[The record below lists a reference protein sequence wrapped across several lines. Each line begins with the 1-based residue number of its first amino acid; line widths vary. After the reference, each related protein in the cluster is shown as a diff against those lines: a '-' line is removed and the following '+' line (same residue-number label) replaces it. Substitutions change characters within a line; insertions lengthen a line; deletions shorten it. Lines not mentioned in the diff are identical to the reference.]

1 MRSTRARFIGVGILV
16 CLFAIG
22 MATFLNYF
30 KYKSTLTQIV
40 KARLLVIAYG
50 IENSVQSALG
60 LGMGFG
66 EIGTLPQLIAREK
79 GADPLITGIDLFD
92 PSGRILYSTDR
103 DRVGKPAPGRWLDAT
118 RAAPAKERDWFAL
131 DGAEAATG
139 ISLKNSFD
147 LTVGYVAVRYDN
159 DDLRRNV
166 AVMGKRL
173 LAIAAG
179 AVVAVSVVVALLLGF
194 VLRRF
199 ERDMNAIRARAAGTG
214 PAQAVPPAFAAAVE
228 TLRGTLDKAE
238 RDLAQARGSGSS

>member
-16 CLFAIG
+16 CVFAIG

-30 KYKSTLTQIV
+30 KYQSTLTQIV

-103 DRVGKPAPGRWLDAT
+103 DRVGKPASPRWLE
-118 RAAPAKERDWFAL
+118 AAKGMQTKDRDWFAL
-131 DGAEAATG
+131 DEAEAATG

-147 LTVGYVAVRYDN
+147 LTVGFVAVRYDN

-173 LAIAAG
+173 LVIAAG
-179 AVVAVSVVVALLLGF
+179 AVAAVSVVVALLLGV

-199 ERDMNAIRARAAGTG
+199 ERDMSAIRARAAGTG
-214 PAQAVPPAFAAAVE
+214 PADAVPPAFAAAVE
-228 TLRGTLDKAE
+228 TLRGAIDSAE
-238 RDLAQARGSGSS
+238 RDIAQARGPGTT

>member
-1 MRSTRARFIGVGILV
+1 MKSTRARFIGVGILV

-79 GADPLITGIDLFD
+79 GADALITGIELFD

-103 DRVGKPAPGRWLDAT
+103 ERVGKSAPPQWLE
-118 RAAPAKERDWFAL
+118 AAKGMQSKDRDWFSL
-131 DGAEAATG
+131 HDAEAATG

-166 AVMGKRL
+166 AAMGKRL
-173 LAIAAG
+173 LIIAAG
-179 AVVAVSVVVALLLGF
+179 AVVAVSVVVALLLSF

-199 ERDMNAIRARAAGTG
+199 ERDMNAIRARTAGTG
-214 PAQAVPPAFAAAVE
+214 PAQSVPPAFAAAVE
-228 TLRGTLDKAE
+228 TLRGAIDSAE
-238 RDLAQARGSGSS
+238 RDIAQARGSGTT